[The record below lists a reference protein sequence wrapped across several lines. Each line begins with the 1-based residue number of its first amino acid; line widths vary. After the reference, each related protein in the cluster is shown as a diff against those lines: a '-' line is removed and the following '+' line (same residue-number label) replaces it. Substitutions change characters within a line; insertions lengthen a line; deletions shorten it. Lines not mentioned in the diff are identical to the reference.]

1 MTRNKQSGQDGSGA
15 GRAFSRPADDGEGFL
30 SNPAGG
36 AARRPTGTEAAATQI
51 SPTQVT
57 SIARKVV
64 GQLAPHE
71 LVLFNAV
78 AQSWARGDQPRRRR
92 PGSAAGLGVEE
103 ILLSQLV
110 FPIIAGALGQVLGT
124 VLTGKLSKK
133 PRKRE
138 PAPAVTTT
146 AAGGPGT
153 EDQPLMLTGPQARQF
168 YDACLRHGQDLG
180 MPPDKATLLADVCL
194 GAVHSARPL

>member
-1 MTRNKQSGQDGSGA
+1 M
-15 GRAFSRPADDGEGFL
+15 P
-30 SNPAGG
+30 GG
-36 AARRPTGTEAAATQI
+36 TQVAATQI
-51 SPTQVT
+51 SPAQVT

-64 GQLAPHE
+64 RQLAPHE
-71 LVLFNAV
+71 LVLFDA
-78 AQSWARGDQPRRRR
+78 AADSWARGEQSRRPR

-124 VLTGKLSKK
+124 VLTGQLGKK
-133 PRKRE
+133 RWKRK
-138 PAPAVTTT
+138 PARAVTTT
-146 AAGGPGT
+146 AAGGPGA

-168 YDACLRHGQDLG
+168 HDACLRHAEDLG
-180 MPPDKATLLADVCL
+180 MPPDKAALLADVCL